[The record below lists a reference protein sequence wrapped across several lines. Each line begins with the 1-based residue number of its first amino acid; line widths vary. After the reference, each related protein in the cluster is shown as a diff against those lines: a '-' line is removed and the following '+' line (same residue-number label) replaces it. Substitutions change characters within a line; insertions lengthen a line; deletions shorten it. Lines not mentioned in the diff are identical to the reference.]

1 MTHAP
6 RPEHLATAARVAREE
21 GVEVSIQVGDRVYR
35 FIPPRQVE
43 AVEPLDLVSMKR

>member
-21 GVEVSIQVGDRVYR
+21 QVEITIEAAGRVYR
-35 FIPPRQVE
+35 ISPARQAE